1 MNAALAAATM
11 PGGLADPVHDAQR
24 IFRRLLAAFAYPGR
38 IEALTAPDAAPA
50 PLLPSAAAICLA
62 LLDHDTPLWL
72 DRAADGPAV
81 RDFLRFQCGCPLVAR
96 AADSRFA
103 VLADAATMPPLA
115 DFALG
120 DAAYPER
127 STTVILQV
135 AGLRTDGALRLRGPG
150 IAERTALGV
159 DGLPARFWPEWAAN
173 GERFPCGVDVVLAAP
188 GGIAALPRTVT
199 VEF

>member
-1 MNAALAAATM
+1 MSAALAAAIM

-24 IFRRLLAAFAYPGR
+24 VFRQLLAAFAYPGR
-38 IEALTAPDAAPA
+38 IEALAALDAAPA
-50 PLLPSAAAICLA
+50 PLLPSAAAVCLA

-72 DRAADGPAV
+72 DRAADVPAV
-81 RDFLRFQCGCPLVAR
+81 RDFLRFQCGCPIVAR
-96 AADSRFA
+96 PGDSRFA
-103 VLADAATMPPLA
+103 VVADAATMPPLA

-135 AGLRTDGALRLRGPG
+135 ADLRTAGPLRLRGPG
-150 IAERTALGV
+150 IKDHTALGL

-188 GGIAALPRTVT
+188 GKIAALPRTVT

>member
-1 MNAALAAATM
+1 MNAGLAAATM

-24 IFRRLLAAFAYPGR
+24 VFRHLLAAFAYPGR
-38 IEALTAPDAAPA
+38 IEPLSALDAAPV
-50 PLLPSAAAICLA
+50 PLAPSAAAICLA

-72 DRAADGPAV
+72 DRAADVPAV
-81 RDFLRFQCGCPLVAR
+81 RDLLRFQCGCPKVAR

-103 VLADAATMPPLA
+103 VVADAAGMPPLA

-135 AGLRTDGALRLRGPG
+135 AALRAAGPLRLRGPG
-150 IAERTALGV
+150 IKDRTALGI
-159 DGLPARFWPEWAAN
+159 DGLPARFWTEWAAN
-173 GERFPCGVDVVLAAP
+173 GELFPRGVDVVLAAP
-188 GGIAALPRTVT
+188 REIAALPRTVT